1 MSKLLKSKFLL
12 GLVVV
17 AAFAFLASSADA
29 AITSTLRL
37 GSRSAQVME
46 LQQNLN
52 AAGFTVSTSGA
63 GSVGS
68 ETTYFGSKTKAAV
81 MAWQASKGLSADGV
95 FGPMSRAAWA
105 SGSAMT
111 YPAGCTSAVGYSSTT
126 GLPCSSGSV
135 MTYPAGCTS
144 AVGYSSTTGLPC
156 SSGTVVSQTGPVSA
170 MLSADNPAS
179 GTIVAGQATA
189 DLLHVTF
196 TGSGTVNSLTFTR
209 SGVSNQN
216 TLSNIYVYDGVQRL
230 TDGYSFNTNSTFTV
244 NNLGLVV
251 NGSKTISVKADVLS
265 TSTDYDIIVTLS
277 SFTVGTSVNT
287 VNIKGNDM
295 FIAGGGSLAT
305 INKDS
310 TGTATGATGG
320 NTVAS
325 ATVNAG
331 TSSYTVWR
339 QAVQVNTRA
348 LWLKAANFRVTGSAP
363 SDALQNVGFYVD
375 GVKAGSNATLTMTNS
390 SNYLSFDMAAAPVSL
405 STGTHTF
412 EVRGDVVKGSSYNL
426 SVSLQQ
432 ASDIMV
438 YDPQIGVNLAMGGT
452 LSGASFT
459 ASQAGTISIGT
470 GSYTSVVDPTFNS
483 LSNVTAGA
491 SNVTIAK
498 FKLHGYGE
506 DVKVTSLPITTVM
519 TFPSSAYSSGTVT
532 TGSQSITV
540 ASTSG
545 FAVGNVV
552 SIPGA
557 TAAVGTVTSITSST
571 VMVVNITTGGVT
583 PSGTVVLVPTALG
596 LQNVTAYFNGSQIG
610 TQQSQTVAG
619 LLTYTLGSQM
629 IIPAGVDSYL
639 EIKADL
645 RTGSAGTNY
654 NGGTVA
660 ANLGAATAE
669 GVTSKAAITGPTT
682 TGNVLSLQSGTL
694 ALSKN
699 AGFLNKNAN
708 PNNTGVKIGSY
719 VLQNQSTSES
729 IRVTTLAV
737 KVAYGSATSSSNL
750 SGLRTSETSG
760 NAGTPVQPATAA
772 ASSNATN
779 TFSSDFTL
787 APGAVK
793 TIDVLA
799 DSGSDS
805 DATNAT
811 VITSLTVT
819 SIGTTSNVSA
829 TSSLTVGQTVTF
841 TVGTITNSS
850 SSPSLVTSS
859 STAAQLVP
867 AANGGATNATKATF
881 NFASTGGAS
890 TISELKFTIAGATTG
905 TSVSVNSISAP
916 FVSGVAYLT
925 GLSLVVPL
933 GGSGLNLDV
942 YVSYPEVGISGI
954 ISTTTSAV
962 SLTYFKYTS
971 GGTTTTVSSP
981 STTVGTAPTMVLVGS
996 KPAYTV
1002 TDSADSLSN
1011 GQRKLAEVTVSAD
1024 AKGDIKLGKLA
1035 INVTST
1041 GVASIA
1047 TGTDNIV
1054 VKDANDVVV
1063 VTKNPTFAVAAS
1075 GSSGAVSICFD
1086 TTTAA
1091 CASGNSAANGYLIP
1105 AGTSKTFRIYATAAT
1120 VSGAVNTT
1128 SLSTVLGTNTSTTW
1142 YDVAGNNT
1150 TAIDASNVFNYP
1162 TTTSVITN

>member
-1 MSKLLKSKFLL
+1 MVVLLAF
-12 GLVVV
+12 VVTT
-17 AAFAFLASSADA
+17 SSANA
-29 AITSTLRL
+29 AITSTLRK
-37 GSRSAQVME
+37 GSRGAQVVE
-46 LQQNLN
+46 LQQALN
-52 AAGFTVSTSGA
+52 ISPADGI
-63 GSVGS
+63 
-68 ETTYFGSKTKAAV
+68 FGNMTKAAV
-81 MAWQASKGLSADGV
+81 VAWQTSKGLVADGI
-95 FGPMSRAAWA
+95 FGPKSRGALDGAV
-105 SGSAMT
+105 GMT
-111 YPAGCTSAVGYSSTT
+111 YPAGCTSGVGYSPTT
-126 GLPCSSGSV
+126 GQPCTGTV
-135 MTYPAGCTS
+135 VTTTYPAGCTS
-144 AVGYSSTTGLPC
+144 STGYSATTGALC
-156 SSGTVVSQTGPVSA
+156 ATGVVTTSSSGPVSVSLA
-170 MLSADNPAS
+170 SDTPAS
-179 GTIVAGQATA
+179 GYIIGGQATA

-196 TGSGTVNSLTFTR
+196 TGTGTVNSVTLQR
-209 SGVSNQN
+209 GGISDQN
-216 TLSNIYVYDGVQRL
+216 TLSNLYLYDGNSRL
-230 TDGYSFNTNSTFTV
+230 TDGYSFNSTGQLTMNS
-244 NNLGLVV
+244 LGIAVA
-251 NGSKTISVKADVLS
+251 GSKTISVKADVATSQTAS
-265 TSTDYDIIVTLS
+265 TLVASLV
-277 SFTVGTSVNT
+277 SFTAAGSSPVT
-287 VNIKGNDM
+287 VNLKGNEM
-295 FIAGGGSLAT
+295 TYGSGNLAT

-348 LWLKAANFRVTGSAP
+348 LWLKAANFRITGSAP
-363 SDALQNVGFYVD
+363 SDALGNVSFYID
-375 GVKAGSNATLTMTNS
+375 GVKTGPNATMTVTNG
-390 SNYLSFDMAAAPVSL
+390 SNYLSFDVSASPVSL
-405 STGTHTF
+405 STGSHTF
-412 EVRGDVVKGSSYNL
+412 EVRGDLVKGSSYNL
-426 SVSLQQ
+426 AVSLQQ

-438 YDPQIGVNLAMGGT
+438 FDSQVGVNIAMGGT
-452 LSGASFT
+452 LAGASFT
-459 ASQAGTISIGT
+459 TSQAGTITIGT
-470 GSYTSVVDPTFNS
+470 GSFTSVVDPTFNS
-483 LSNVTAGA
+483 LTNVTAGA

-506 DVKVTSLPITTVM
+506 DVKVSSLPITTVM

-540 ASTSG
+540 TSTSG

-557 TAAVGTVTSITSST
+557 TAAVGTITSITSST

-583 PSGTVVLVPTALG
+583 PSGTVVLVPTGLG
-596 LQNVTAYFNGSQIG
+596 LQNVTVYFNGSQIG
-610 TQQSQTVAG
+610 TQQSQTAAG

-629 IIPAGVDSYL
+629 VIPAGVDSSL

-669 GVTSKAAITGPTT
+669 GINSKASITGPTT

-699 AGFLNKNAN
+699 AGFLNQNAN
-708 PNNTGVKIGSY
+708 PNTTSVRIGSFT
-719 VLQNQSTSES
+719 LQNQSTSES

-737 KVAYGSATSSSNL
+737 NVAYGSATASSNL

-787 APGAVK
+787 APGVVK
-793 TIDVLA
+793 TIDIFA
-799 DSGSDS
+799 DSGSSSDS
-805 DATNAT
+805 TNAT

-829 TSSLTVGQTVTF
+829 TSSATTGQTVTF
-841 TVGTITNSS
+841 TVGTITNSA

-867 AANGGATNATKATF
+867 AASGGATGATKATF

-890 TISELKFTIAGATTG
+890 TINELKFTVSGATTG
-905 TSVSVNSISAP
+905 TSVTVNGINAP

-954 ISTTTSAV
+954 ASTTTSAV

-971 GGTTTTVSSP
+971 GGTTATVSSP
-981 STTVGTAPTMVLVGS
+981 STTVGVAPTMVLVGS
-996 KPAYTV
+996 KPTYIVA
-1002 TDSADSLSN
+1002 DSSDSLSN
-1011 GQRKLAEVTVSAD
+1011 GQRKLADVTISAD
-1024 AKGDIKLGKLA
+1024 AKGDIKVGQLA
-1035 INVTST
+1035 VTVTST

-1047 TGTDNIV
+1047 SGTDNIV

-1063 VTKNPTFAVAAS
+1063 VTKNATFAVVAGAS
-1075 GSSGAVSICFD
+1075 GTGVICFD
-1086 TTTAA
+1086 TAVAA
-1091 CASGNSAANGYLIP
+1091 CASGQSSANGYLIP
-1105 AGTSKTFRIYATAAT
+1105 AGTSKVFRIYATAAT

-1128 SLSTVLGTNTSTTW
+1128 SLSTVLGATTSTKW

-1150 TAIDASNVFNYP
+1150 TAIDAANVFNYP